1 MGADGGAASGVT
13 ASLAGAGSMK
23 LLIESILVLIAA
35 GAILLI
41 LAAVWL
47 VGADD

>member
-1 MGADGGAASGVT
+1 
-13 ASLAGAGSMK
+13 MK
-23 LLIESILVLIAA
+23 LLIESILALIAA

-47 VGADD
+47 VRADD